1 MIADGPVVADE
12 PRSLRNDP
20 IARLAAWIWLT
31 VPRRAAA
38 RLPFVRDV
46 AGDGHFLT
54 VVPAVAVFLPIACLA
69 SGFWVGAHH
78 WGYTFAATESVF
90 LLSAL
95 VALGAFA
102 TQLGLLALVGFAL
115 GDFFVRFTAWSYTV
129 FDLGGPVDL
138 SPGATS
144 DPVQRSGGLLDD
156 GYVAGLWRVRIPL
169 IIMYLVLGTGAVL
182 VPRLARGI
190 AGIAL
195 RSARVPPNLDWLV
208 ASFAYVVTVW
218 LALSGWATSVPLLIR
233 PYFTWKGGLAG
244 GIPPAQ
250 ATVPIQHFRKEIV
263 AAAVIAAILR
273 QLVVLAIERNHRAAA
288 RVDIVVSLAEP
299 IRPPRPSS
307 RRRVVLQVAAGA
319 LVGTLMMAGMLEQVW
334 TWALAA
340 VVFLTIATL
349 RSELLPARML
359 AAWRRLAERL
369 PLLVRLLV
377 ILVAVRVAAGFLASS
392 VIASYESL
400 AVFVL
405 AAALVSVL
413 LLPPP
418 TPPATEPE
426 DEAEDEPAIGMPHA
440 EVPA

>member
-1 MIADGPVVADE
+1 MIAGGGVAADGA
-12 PRSLRNDP
+12 RSLRNDP
-20 IARLAAWIWLT
+20 IARLSAWIWLT

-38 RLPFVRDV
+38 RLPFLRDV

-54 VVPAVAVFLPIACLA
+54 VVPVVAVFLPIACLA

-115 GDFFVRFTAWSYTV
+115 GDFFVRFTTWSYTV
-129 FDLGGPVDL
+129 VDLGGPIDL

-144 DPVQRSGGLLDD
+144 DPVRRGGGLLDD
-156 GYVAGLWRVRIPL
+156 GVVAGLWRVRIPL
-169 IIMYLVLGTGAVL
+169 LIMYLVLGTGAVL
-182 VPRLARGI
+182 VPRLARGV

-244 GIPPAQ
+244 GLPPAQ

-263 AAAVIAAILR
+263 AAAVIAAIVR
-273 QLVVLAIERNHRAAA
+273 QLVVLAIDRNRRAAA
-288 RVDIVVSLAEP
+288 RVDIVVSLAQP
-299 IRPPRPSS
+299 IRPPRPAT
-307 RRRVVLQVAAGA
+307 RRRALLRAVAAA
-319 LVGTLMMAGMLEQVW
+319 LVATLMVSGTLERVW

-340 VVFLTIATL
+340 AVFLAIALL
-349 RSELLPARML
+349 RSELLPSRML
-359 AAWRRLAERL
+359 TAWRRLAERL
-369 PLLVRLLV
+369 PLLVRLVV
-377 ILVAVRVAAGFLASS
+377 ILVAVRVVAGFLAGS

-400 AVFVL
+400 AVFVIL
-405 AAALVSVL
+405 GALVSVL

-418 TPPATEPE
+418 ELPPAEQE
-426 DEAEDEPAIGMPHA
+426 DDQEDGLALDHRPA
-440 EVPA
+440 EVLA